1 MKSVELA
8 LDGAKPI
15 ISIERLL
22 GMGEDRRQCTDEVP
36 KCDAVVGTTFCV
48 LSYTLQK
55 LFIPQAVGL
64 NVVKNLRHCGRWRKF
79 RFSIVL
85 STSVTTT
92 TTTTT
97 SHPEEKD
104 KDHEKQIPWK
114 GFKGTIISTEWK
126 EQDSDQ
132 LM

>member
-15 ISIERLL
+15 ISIKRLL
-22 GMGEDRRQCTDEVP
+22 GVGEDRRQCTDEVP
-36 KCDAVVGTTFCV
+36 KCDTVVGTTLCV
-48 LSYTLQK
+48 LSYTLQE

-64 NVVKNLRHCGRWRKF
+64 NVVKNLRHCGRWRQF
-79 RFSIVL
+79 LFSIVL
-85 STSVTTT
+85 STSVT

-114 GFKGTIISTEWK
+114 GFNGMITFTEWK
-126 EQDSDQ
+126 EQDSY
-132 LM
+132 